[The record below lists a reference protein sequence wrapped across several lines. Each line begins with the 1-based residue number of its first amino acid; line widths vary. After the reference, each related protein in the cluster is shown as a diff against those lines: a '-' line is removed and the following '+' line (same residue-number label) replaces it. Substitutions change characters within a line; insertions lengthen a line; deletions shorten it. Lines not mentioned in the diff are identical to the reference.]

1 MASTRNQQPTYDFLT
16 GASPPKQ
23 PFGESTFKQSTV
35 RADINNE
42 QLRAQINTLQYELD
56 TYKQEREVE
65 RLQYQTDVRE
75 AEKRAEA
82 DFKRAQTAEADRNAA
97 NKRYE
102 ALTRER
108 ADEQSRA
115 TNQQTEL
122 ERKIRSLKDESQG
135 LREDFEDAQ
144 AALSTQEREHKRAYS
159 ELEQR
164 YFALQASV
172 EDIQTDLGAK
182 VTALQHAQQ
191 KTAEKEKEVGELEN
205 EILRLKAQAGDSD
218 TLSVI
223 KRELSEQVAHIKRLE
238 GINREQTG
246 ELKQLRRI
254 QKSVEVVEE
263 EKRALETK
271 VRIMDDLRKELA
283 EAQLQKQILEDE
295 RMSWSSYLENQ
306 AGDEGLAYKTPED
319 MAKAF
324 IAERMERISLVEKIG
339 ALQPELHVKEQSI
352 QSLQQEKAK
361 LAAELKKIKAEGG
374 GTAAAGG
381 PDSKARARLE
391 RQKNL
396 AIKEVEYLKAQLRS
410 LEEETIEF
418 STEKANETTTNRIQ
432 ELETMVDD
440 YRNEVQTLQ
449 TDLSKAETNPTIT
462 AQPAAPLKRAHE
474 DDDTDERLGE
484 LRRKLHTMTSD
495 LSTLQTRNAT
505 LESTLA
511 ANISQLES
519 LRSSSRTRILE
530 LRNNP
535 TSSHESIK
543 ASTLHTLQ
551 TENAALLSQLQTSQ
565 PSTKVVPISSLENA
579 RQQITSLETQ
589 LTQRDKKTSRLKQIW
604 GSKIAEFA
612 EAVSSTLGWKVQFLP
627 NGRFKVTSILYP
639 THINAEGEEEEN
651 SILFDGE
658 AGTMKVSGGRESLFA
673 GEIRGLIEFWVDG
686 RKEVPCFLAA
696 CTLEFYERSTRAAGA

>member
-1 MASTRNQQPTYDFLT
+1 M
-16 GASPPKQ
+16 
-23 PFGESTFKQSTV
+23 
-35 RADINNE
+35 
-42 QLRAQINTLQYELD
+42 
-56 TYKQEREVE
+56 
-65 RLQYQTDVRE
+65 
-75 AEKRAEA
+75 
-82 DFKRAQTAEADRNAA
+82 
-97 NKRYE
+97 
-102 ALTRER
+102 
-108 ADEQSRA
+108 
-115 TNQQTEL
+115 
-122 ERKIRSLKDESQG
+122 
-135 LREDFEDAQ
+135 
-144 AALSTQEREHKRAYS
+144 STQEREHKRAYS

-164 YFALQASV
+164 YSALQASV
-172 EDIQTDLGAK
+172 EDIQADLGAK
-182 VTALQHAQQ
+182 VSALQNAQQ

-205 EILRLKAQAGDSD
+205 EILRLKAQAGDAD

-246 ELKQLRRI
+246 ELKQLRRM

-295 RMSWSSYLENQ
+295 RISWSSYLENQ
-306 AGDEGLAYKTPED
+306 AGEEGLAYNTPED

-324 IAERMERISLVEKIG
+324 VAERMERINLVEKIG

-374 GTAAAGG
+374 GAAAAGG
-381 PDSKARARLE
+381 APDSKARARLE
-391 RQKNL
+391 RQRNL
-396 AIKEVEYLKAQLRS
+396 AIKEVEYLKAQLKS
-410 LEEETIEF
+410 LEEEETEF
-418 STEKANETTTNRIQ
+418 SPERANETTTKRIQ

-440 YRNEVQTLQ
+440 YRNEIQTLQ
-449 TDLSKAETNPTIT
+449 TDLSKAETNPTVT
-462 AQPAAPLKRAHE
+462 AQPVAPLKRAHE

-495 LSTLQTRNAT
+495 LSSLQTRNTT

-511 ANISQLES
+511 ANVSQLES

-530 LRNNP
+530 LRTNP
-535 TSSHESIK
+535 TSTAESIK
-543 ASTLHTLQ
+543 QSTLRTLQ

-565 PSTKVVPISSLENA
+565 PSTKVVPISTLENA
-579 RQQITSLETQ
+579 RQQISELEST
-589 LTQRDKKTSRLKQIW
+589 LTQRDKKTTRLKTIW

-612 EAVSSTLGWKVQFLP
+612 EAVASTLGWRVQFQP

-673 GEIRGLIEFWVDG
+673 GEIRGLIDFWVDG